1 MYGDFADRVIS
12 VSGLLQRKRTA
23 RVPQRQMSIIEDP
36 FKRVAVDLMG
46 PIQPATTKGYC
57 YFWTVVYFCYS
68 LFLGCRFKWN
78 WNWNGC
84 RGSWRHILQKKI
96 TYGYAHRLRLTIHLK
111 IEPVAVSARVNNKIL
126 SSNVQRAMCT
136 TALRIPPMLNAR
148 QYSVTSYLQNAYWAE
163 GKHLDVLINVIGV
176 RQRYNLTTSFLKILL
191 NVTFVW
197 SKFKVQSTFVD
208 VQFFFMNRRGFQIYD
223 LNCSFR

>member
-23 RVPQRQMSIIEDP
+23 RVPQRQMSIIEAP

-46 PIQPATTKGYC
+46 PIQPATTKGYWN
-57 YFWTVVYFCYS
+57 FTTVIFFCYS
-68 LFLGCRFKWN
+68 LFLGCRLKWN
-78 WNWNGC
+78 WDWNGC
-84 RGSWRHILQKKI
+84 RGSWRHILQKKV
-96 TYGYAHRLRLTIHLK
+96 TFGCAHRHRLTIHLK
-111 IEPVAVSARVNNKIL
+111 IEPVAVSAPVNNKNL

-136 TALRIPPMLNAR
+136 SALRIPPILNAR
-148 QYSVTSYLQNAYWAE
+148 QYSVTSYLKNAYWAG

-176 RQRYNLTTSFLKILL
+176 RQRSNLTTSFLKILL

-197 SKFKVQSTFVD
+197 SKFKVQS
-208 VQFFFMNRRGFQIYD
+208 
-223 LNCSFR
+223 